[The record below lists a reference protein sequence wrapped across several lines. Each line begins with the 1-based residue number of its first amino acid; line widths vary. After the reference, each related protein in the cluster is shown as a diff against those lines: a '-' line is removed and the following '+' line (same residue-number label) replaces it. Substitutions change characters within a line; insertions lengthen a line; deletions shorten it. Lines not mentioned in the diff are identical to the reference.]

1 MPAITSLRSSIATA
15 LTDNSKYSVFSF
27 PPATPIANSVIV
39 TPDDPYIVPSNND
52 YSAISPMANFKISI
66 LVPLLDNEGNL
77 AGIEADVVRVFALLE
92 ASSIVFNVGSVSA
105 PSVLSIASGDL
116 LTCDIA
122 ISTLTE
128 WSYSMDDWTKEQA
141 DFLIKIGQ
149 LPATKPATQPTSKK
163 DEE

>member
-1 MPAITSLRSSIATA
+1 MPAITTLRSSIASA
-15 LTDNSKYSVFSF
+15 LTDNTKYSVFSF

-39 TPDDPYIVPSNND
+39 TPADPYIVPSNND
-52 YSAISPMANFKISI
+52 HTAISPMANFKISI

-77 AGIEADVVRVFALLE
+77 AGIETDIIRVFALLE

-128 WSYSMDDWTKEQA
+128 WS
-141 DFLIKIGQ
+141 
-149 LPATKPATQPTSKK
+149 
-163 DEE
+163 

>member
-1 MPAITSLRSSIATA
+1 MPAITTLRSSIAAA
-15 LTDNSKYSVFSF
+15 LADNTKYSVFAF

-39 TPDDPYIVPSNND
+39 TPADPYIVPTNND
-52 YSAISPMANFKISI
+52 YTSIAPMANFTISI

-77 AGIEADVVRVFALLE
+77 AGIETDILRVFQLLE

-105 PSVLSIASGDL
+105 PGVLSIASGDL

-128 WSYSMDDWTKEQA
+128 WS
-141 DFLIKIGQ
+141 
-149 LPATKPATQPTSKK
+149 
-163 DEE
+163 

>member
-1 MPAITSLRSSIATA
+1 MPAITTLRASIAAA
-15 LTDNSKYSVFSF
+15 LTDNTKYSVFSF

-39 TPDDPYIVPSNND
+39 TPSDPYIVPTNND
-52 YSAISPMANFKISI
+52 YTAIAPMANFKISI

-77 AGIEADVVRVFALLE
+77 AGIEADIIRVFALLE
-92 ASSIVFNVGSVSA
+92 ASSIVINVGSVSA

-128 WSYSMDDWTKEQA
+128 WS
-141 DFLIKIGQ
+141 
-149 LPATKPATQPTSKK
+149 
-163 DEE
+163 

>member
-1 MPAITSLRSSIATA
+1 MPAITTLRSSIASA
-15 LTDNSKYSVFSF
+15 LTDNTKYSVFAF

-39 TPDDPYIVPSNND
+39 TPADPYIVPSNND
-52 YSAISPMANFKISI
+52 YTAISPMANFTITI

-77 AGIEADVVRVFALLE
+77 AGIETDILRVFQLLE

-105 PSVLSIASGDL
+105 PSVLTIASGDL

-128 WSYSMDDWTKEQA
+128 WS
-141 DFLIKIGQ
+141 
-149 LPATKPATQPTSKK
+149 
-163 DEE
+163 

>member
-1 MPAITSLRSSIATA
+1 MPAITTLRTSIASA
-15 LTDNSKYSVFSF
+15 LTDNSLYSVFSF

-39 TPDDPYIVPSNND
+39 TPADPYIVPTNND
-52 YSAISPMANFKISI
+52 YTSIAPMANFTVSI
-66 LVPLLDNEGNL
+66 IVPLLDNQGNL

-105 PSVLSIASGDL
+105 PSVLSIATGDL

-128 WSYSMDDWTKEQA
+128 WS
-141 DFLIKIGQ
+141 
-149 LPATKPATQPTSKK
+149 
-163 DEE
+163 

>member
-1 MPAITSLRSSIATA
+1 MPAITTLRASIAAA
-15 LTDNSKYSVFSF
+15 LTDNSLYSVFSF
-27 PPATPIANSVIV
+27 PPVTPIANSVIV
-39 TPDDPYIVPSNND
+39 TPADPYIVPTNND
-52 YSAISPMANFKISI
+52 RTSVAPLANFKISI

-77 AGIEADVVRVFALLE
+77 AGIEADIIRVFALLE

-128 WSYSMDDWTKEQA
+128 WS
-141 DFLIKIGQ
+141 
-149 LPATKPATQPTSKK
+149 
-163 DEE
+163 

>member
-1 MPAITSLRSSIATA
+1 MPAITTLRTSIATA
-15 LTDNSKYSVFSF
+15 LTDNTKYSVFSF

-39 TPDDPYIVPSNND
+39 TPADPYIVPSNND
-52 YSAISPMANFKISI
+52 YTAIAPLANFKISI

-77 AGIEADVVRVFALLE
+77 AGIEADIVRVFALLE

-128 WSYSMDDWTKEQA
+128 WS
-141 DFLIKIGQ
+141 
-149 LPATKPATQPTSKK
+149 
-163 DEE
+163 